1 MRTVLKHPARIVL
14 VICVLALLPAL
25 AGPPATSP
33 TPYASALSNLT
44 IGVAMAAK
52 PNNCPDR
59 ECVNNKCQHVIGWSC
74 PFKIG
79 PGSSC
84 GRTIQCI

>member
-1 MRTVLKHPARIVL
+1 MRRSLKHAIRFLSVVCL
-14 VICVLALLPAL
+14 LTLLPAL
-25 AGPPATSP
+25 MLPSTTAPGP
-33 TPYASALSNLT
+33 YVSALSNLSV
-44 IGVAMAAK
+44 GFAMAAK

-59 ECVNNKCQHVIGWSC
+59 QCVNNKCQHVIGWSC

-84 GRTIQCI
+84 ARTIQCT